1 MKDHRI
7 FYHLS
12 PDVFCRFV
20 LKFKEFVQMQSAC
33 AARNIQIVL
42 QIVVLCYFFRFNLWF
57 SPKNL
62 HFFAEASGILCKNL
76 LYWYLN

>member
-1 MKDHRI
+1 MKYHRI

-12 PDVFCRFV
+12 PDVFCQFV
-20 LKFKEFVQMQSAC
+20 LKFKEFVQMQAAC
-33 AARNIQIVL
+33 AARSIQIVL
-42 QIVVLCYFFRFNLWF
+42 QIVVLCLFFRFNLWF

-62 HFFAEASGILCKNL
+62 HFFAGASGILCKNL